1 MALLCLIII
10 PAFSL
15 TTNNDQW
22 LSDNHPQEI
31 YLDYLNS
38 QFTSGDDL
46 VIAIALEDSFF
57 NHRHFQ
63 PLSRLE
69 SALKNHLG
77 EDLISIRSPLS
88 ATRIADNRGV
98 IEIED
103 FIGALRRGA
112 YRNLEDYQKDFD
124 QSPYGGRLLSFDHKI
139 VAFDLRLDTRE
150 RADKR
155 HIVMDKIDAVLDYEG
170 FNGHFIGEAALK
182 DEMNRQTSSELSR
195 LLILSALVFFAFLFF
210 ALGRFWVAC
219 FLLLVA
225 SLAVMTA
232 LSMVSL
238 LGHHMTIIA
247 LILPILS
254 AIIVIAHSLHILM
267 RNQII
272 GQKMAFAEPSSK
284 ADETMKHIWRPCFY
298 ANLTSAIGF
307 GSFIFSDLI
316 PIQDFS
322 IDAFFT
328 LIMLYILT
336 LLSFWSLFRLGFN
349 FQNQKP
355 QNNQNPEN
363 HDTQNNQAQNPQNP
377 DTQNPST
384 QNHKNNIRKPDLW
397 LHHALTWLHF
407 SSEKYRFWL
416 PPSVLGF
423 ALLCGSGL
431 YFFHTETN
439 FLSVFFKD
447 KSQIRQD
454 FNLADNQLGGS
465 GVVDIIIRQ
474 KQSDFFKRK
483 SAFDL
488 THKLAQDLARHPTIN
503 YAEAMDIPIGLVHH
517 AFGAKK
523 QFPQNENQLSQE
535 LLFLELSRSEA
546 KDDILSPYVNFDYS
560 ATHIH
565 LRTPDLKS
573 NDIQNLIFD
582 INAIMA
588 PAHSLGEVIFTGFN
602 VFVDV
607 LGVELV
613 EVLLESLALTSLLIL
628 VIFIFIFGFKIG
640 VIGWSANLLPI
651 IIMLGAISWLGF
663 PFDVATILVASIT
676 LGLAVD
682 DSIHFLHAWAQ
693 ARKEGA
699 TSYEARRQALQIT
712 GRAIIL
718 TSLLFCLGFI
728 ALLFSQLVLLI
739 KFASFAILGLIL
751 AMFSALL
758 FLPSLLAFFMGDD

>member
-10 PAFSL
+10 PAFWL

-112 YRNLEDYQKDFD
+112 YRNLKDYQKDFD

-150 RADKR
+150 RANKR

-195 LLILSALVFFAFLFF
+195 LLILSAIVFFAFLFF

-272 GQKMAFAEPSSK
+272 GQKMAFADASSK

-298 ANLTSAIGF
+298 ANLTTAIGF

-328 LIMLYILT
+328 LIMLYTLT

-349 FQNQKP
+349 FQNPKSQKP
-355 QNNQNPEN
+355 E
-363 HDTQNNQAQNPQNP
+363 
-377 DTQNPST
+377 NPSV
-384 QNHKNNIRKPDLW
+384 QHQNIRKIDLW

-483 SAFDL
+483 PAFDL

-582 INAIMA
+582 INAIME
-588 PAHSLGEVIFTGFN
+588 PAGALGEVILTGFN

-628 VIFIFIFGFKIG
+628 VIFIFIFGFQLG

-682 DSIHFLHAWAQ
+682 DSIHFLHAWAH